1 MIPRPEYI
9 RQVETALARAPV
21 TALLGPRQSGKTTLA
36 RQIAERRPST
46 FFDLEWEPD
55 VRRLDNPEL
64 ALGDLEGLIVLD
76 EVQRLPRLFN
86 VLRVLADRPANRS
99 RFLVLGSASPAL
111 VRGVSES
118 LAGRV
123 EFVELT
129 GFDFAEIE
137 LRGWRTL
144 WLRGGLPRSYLAGSD
159 DDSFAWRQDFVRTF
173 VERDI
178 PQLGGAPP
186 SAAMRRFWTM
196 LAHWHGQTLNA
207 SALGRSMSVSDKTVR
222 RYLDLLSG
230 TFMVRQLQPWFE
242 NVRKRQV
249 KAPKVYLRDAG
260 LLHSLL
266 GISTEPAL
274 LSHPKVGASWEGFA
288 VEQTLRALRPAD
300 AWFWAAHSGPELDLL
315 LTHNGLRVGFEMK
328 FSEAP
333 VIRKSTRALLD
344 LLNLAHLYV
353 VCPTRVSYAVD
364 PRITVIPPVEV
375 TTLRDRLDSLS

>member
-36 RQIAERRPST
+36 RQFAARQPST

-55 VRRLDNPEL
+55 LRRLDNPEL

-111 VRGVSES
+111 VRGVSEA

-137 LRGWRTL
+137 WRDWRTL

-159 DDSFAWRQDFVRTF
+159 DDSFA
-173 VERDI
+173 
-178 PQLGGAPP
+178 
-186 SAAMRRFWTM
+186 
-196 LAHWHGQTLNA
+196 
-207 SALGRSMSVSDKTVR
+207 
-222 RYLDLLSG
+222 
-230 TFMVRQLQPWFE
+230 
-242 NVRKRQV
+242 
-249 KAPKVYLRDAG
+249 
-260 LLHSLL
+260 
-266 GISTEPAL
+266 
-274 LSHPKVGASWEGFA
+274 
-288 VEQTLRALRPAD
+288 
-300 AWFWAAHSGPELDLL
+300 
-315 LTHNGLRVGFEMK
+315 
-328 FSEAP
+328 
-333 VIRKSTRALLD
+333 
-344 LLNLAHLYV
+344 
-353 VCPTRVSYAVD
+353 
-364 PRITVIPPVEV
+364 
-375 TTLRDRLDSLS
+375 